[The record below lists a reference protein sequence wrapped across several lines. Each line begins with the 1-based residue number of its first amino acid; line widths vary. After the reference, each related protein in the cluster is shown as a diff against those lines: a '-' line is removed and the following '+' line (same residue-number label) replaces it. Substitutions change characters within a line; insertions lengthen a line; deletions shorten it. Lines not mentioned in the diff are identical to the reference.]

1 MTERRRGDRR
11 TAPRRAGDR
20 RPLHGY
26 WIRGLPLRSPRRRRV
41 LVLGAVLA
49 VALAVPAWR
58 AISRALALGS
68 TGTPAEV
75 VGVWVTTAP
84 GYEDR
89 ALEFTRASV
98 ILHTDDT
105 HFTVHRILSVRRTT
119 SGLFVLY
126 HVEYQD
132 VDGPTALDFRYVPS
146 PQPLIRLEHL
156 SSVWRRTTRR

>member
-1 MTERRRGDRR
+1 MERRRGDRR

-41 LVLGAVLA
+41 LILGAVLA

-58 AISRALALGS
+58 AISRALGFGS